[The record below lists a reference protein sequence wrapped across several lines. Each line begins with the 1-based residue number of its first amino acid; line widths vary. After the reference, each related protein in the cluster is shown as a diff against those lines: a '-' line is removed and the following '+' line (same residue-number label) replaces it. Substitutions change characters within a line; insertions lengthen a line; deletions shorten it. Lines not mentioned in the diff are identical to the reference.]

1 MQIDSAPDI
10 AFKAGVEQSRRVLER
25 SALGESQLHDALVR
39 LAGADQSIVRPNR
52 NASPLPLLDHLRVSL
67 FDESADMGERLA
79 PPVVQFLD
87 SGVDQPRRGFALGR
101 CALFHIVCTSCGCFS
116 ILRSYQSPI
125 IRASLHGAGIRS
137 CIPPKSNRKAK
148 ITWNTRIGRSA
159 APSGGCRKSARPS
172 LRPSKSRALR
182 RGKSPATSSRRRRA
196 PKR

>member
-87 SGVDQPRRGFALGR
+87 PRVDQPRRGFALGR
-101 CALFHIVCTSCGCFS
+101 CALFHIVCTSFGCLS
-116 ILRSYQSPI
+116 MRRYQSPI
-125 IRASLHGAGIRS
+125 IRATLHKGQAPRTRRELYARS
-137 CIPPKSNRKAK
+137 QFFKK
-148 ITWNTRIGRSA
+148 T
-159 APSGGCRKSARPS
+159 
-172 LRPSKSRALR
+172 LRLVV
-182 RGKSPATSSRRRRA
+182 
-196 PKR
+196 